1 MPTSSPRRAGRSR
14 SRIPVAVALS
24 LSAGLAIAGVTIT
37 PADAAVT
44 TIDLGTAQFAS
55 VLAGQGV
62 TNSGSTVLNLDLDTS
77 PLPSVSGFP
86 PGVTLGTEHLAD
98 GVAQTA
104 QSDLTTAY
112 DAAVAAPSTANVTGV
127 DLGGRTLTEG
137 VYTASSSMS
146 LTGALTLSGTSSSVF
161 IFQAGTTLTTGS
173 ASSVLLSG
181 GVSACNVFWQ
191 VGSSATLG
199 ADSTF
204 VGNILALQSISLDTG
219 ATVQGRA
226 LARNGAVTLLGNV
239 FSGSTCSASTTT
251 TTTAPA
257 ATTTTAPAATTTTT
271 APAAT
276 TTTAPAATTTTAP
289 ATTPTTSGVTP
300 TTSGATPTTSP
311 AGTTTGGSTTSL
323 APVTPAAAGGGS
335 SGSGTTGATGPSA
348 GGGGATLATQQSAA
362 SAGTLA
368 FTGAPLGHML
378 ELAALLVLCGTGL
391 VAVALRRRTIGS
403 DQRDRG

>member
-1 MPTSSPRRAGRSR
+1 M
-14 SRIPVAVALS
+14 ALS
-24 LSAGLAIAGVTIT
+24 LSAGLAIAGATIA

-77 PLPSVSGFP
+77 PLASVSGFP
-86 PGVTLGTEHLAD
+86 PGVTNGAEHLAD

-112 DAAVAAPSTANVTGV
+112 NSAAAAPMTSDVTGV
-127 DLGGRTLTEG
+127 DLGNRQLTEG
-137 VYTASSSMS
+137 VYASTSSMS
-146 LTGALTLSGTSSSVF
+146 LTGAVTLVGTSSSVF
-161 IFQAGTTLTTGS
+161 IFKAASTLTTSVG
-173 ASSVLLSG
+173 SSVVLSG
-181 GVSACNVFWQ
+181 AVSACNVFWQ
-191 VGSSATLG
+191 VGSSATIG
-199 ADSTF
+199 GGSAF
-204 VGNILALQSISLDTG
+204 VGNILALTSISLGTN

-226 LARNGAVTLLGNV
+226 LARNGAVTLLGNT
-239 FSGSTCSASTTT
+239 FTAPLCSAAST
-251 TTTAPA
+251 
-257 ATTTTAPAATTTTT
+257 
-271 APAAT
+271 T

-289 ATTPTTSGVTP
+289 ATTPTTSG
-300 TTSGATPTTSP
+300 ATPTTSP
-311 AGTTTGGSTTSL
+311 VGTPVGTPAGGSTTSV
-323 APVTPAAAGGGS
+323 APFTPPAAGGGS
-335 SGSGTTGATGPSA
+335 SGGGTTGATGPSA